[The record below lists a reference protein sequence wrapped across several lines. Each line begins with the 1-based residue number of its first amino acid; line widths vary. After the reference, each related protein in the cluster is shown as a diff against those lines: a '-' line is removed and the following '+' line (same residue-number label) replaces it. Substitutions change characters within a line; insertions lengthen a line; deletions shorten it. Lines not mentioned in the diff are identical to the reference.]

1 MSNNLIGELSLLKL
15 EKKYLKR
22 ELDNNWYN
30 KIETQRLFNKIMEV
44 NKKIEYVKFKLELER
59 KIKKWFWLSIRAMSK
74 VRIVL

>member
-1 MSNNLIGELSLLKL
+1 MSNKLIGELSLLKL

-22 ELDNNWYN
+22 ELNNNWYN

-59 KIKKWFWLSIRAMSK
+59 KIKK
-74 VRIVL
+74 